1 MTADF
6 GALDEL
12 FDPGLTFTLRGMQYR
27 IDPPTA
33 EVGLWCERIAQ
44 IAGGVKGAKTD
55 AEMQAA
61 VARIEK
67 LPQLDD
73 DDLSLPQRV
82 LGRAYDE
89 LVANEV
95 DHAWVKLISMAAFI
109 WIVGDEDAARRYL
122 QSGGRPESEAP
133 NRQARRASRSTGG
146 ATKTR
151 KPASTSGTRSRKTT
165 TSPTP
170 ARASRGKTS

>member
-6 GALDEL
+6 GALDDL
-12 FDPGLTFTLRGMQYR
+12 FDPGLTFKLRGVQYR
-27 IDPPTA
+27 IDPPSA

-61 VARIEK
+61 MARVEA
-67 LPQLDD
+67 LPQLDGA
-73 DDLSLPQRV
+73 DLSLAQRT
-82 LGRAYDE
+82 LGPTYDE
-89 LVANEV
+89 LVGNGV
-95 DHAWVKLISMAAFI
+95 DHAWIKLISMAAFI
-109 WIVGDEDAARRYL
+109 WIVGDEEAARRYL
-122 QSGGRPESEAP
+122 ESGGRPESEAP

-151 KPASTSGTRSRKTT
+151 KPASTSGTNFPRTTRS
-165 TSPTP
+165 PAP